1 IARMKADGRLVQ
13 NVEHAAKARSYLRG
27 QADALGFPAGKRGGG
42 TIEAQVPEAHSE
54 QKIDTF
60 SNFFK
65 GASSDFLLARR
76 KLQDNFGHRGPRG
89 GKRERGEIGDGPAGK
104 LYGERFWT

>member
-1 IARMKADGRLVQ
+1 MKADGRLVQ
-13 NVEHAAKARSYLRG
+13 NVKHAAKARSYLRG
-27 QADALGFPAGKRGGG
+27 ETDALGFAAGKRGGG
-42 TIEAQVPEAHSE
+42 TTEAEVPEAHSE

-65 GASSDFLLARR
+65 GTSGDFLLARR
-76 KLQDNFGHRGPRG
+76 KLQHNFVHRGPRG

-104 LYGERFWT
+104 FY